1 MTLASTLRAGIQTQW
16 IILSPAGKAELLRI
30 GEECGHDIDGLM
42 EVAKPAPASVGL
54 PRCAV
59 DALFRPWDGR
69 A

>member
-1 MTLASTLRAGIQTQW
+1 MTLASTLRACIRTQW
-16 IILSPAGKAELLRI
+16 IIPSPAGKAELLRI

-42 EVAKPAPASVGL
+42 EVAKPAPTSVGL

-59 DALFRPWDGR
+59 DAHFRPWDGR